1 MGDSLKGKTA
11 IVVGSGQGIG
21 RAIAIGMAKEGAK
34 VITNNRKPGST
45 GYAMV
50 EDKHKEVV
58 GKEQSEKLQKEME
71 AIKGD
76 AETTAQQIRD
86 MGGEAAAFFGDV
98 SDFKV
103 AGRLIEA
110 ALDNFGKVDILA
122 NIAGAFGICPVE
134 EITEELWDRVTA
146 TKPKGYFNTIR
157 HALPHM
163 IKQKSGRIINT
174 VSRAFGGD
182 VIKHAE
188 YCAANAGVY
197 GLTKAVAIEMLEH
210 GITCNAISPFAKT
223 RASYELETVSDGSED
238 GKKVWLSGKGM
249 SFIDITPGPEFVAP
263 FVCYLASDAGKDISG
278 SIFQLGGNGIG
289 MYSEPYISHNLTKP
303 GPDPWT
309 VEELMQQVPMGL
321 LQGYKTPAKPEF

>member
-1 MGDSLKGKTA
+1 LGNSLKGKTA

-34 VITNNRKPGST
+34 VITNNRKRGST

-50 EDKHKEVV
+50 EDKHREAV
-58 GKEQSEKLQKEME
+58 GKEQSQWLEKEVD

-86 MGGEAAAFFGDV
+86 MGGEAVAFF
-98 SDFKV
+98 
-103 AGRLIEA
+103 
-110 ALDNFGKVDILA
+110 
-122 NIAGAFGICPVE
+122 
-134 EITEELWDRVTA
+134 
-146 TKPKGYFNTIR
+146 
-157 HALPHM
+157 
-163 IKQKSGRIINT
+163 
-174 VSRAFGGD
+174 GD

-223 RASYELETVSDGSED
+223 RASYELETLSDGSED

-249 SFIDITPGPEFVAP
+249 SFLDITPGPEFVAP
-263 FVCYLASDAGKDISG
+263 FVCYLASDAAGAISG
-278 SIFQLGGNGIG
+278 SIFQVGGNGIG
-289 MYSEPYISHNLTKP
+289 MYSEPFISHNLTKP
-303 GPDPWT
+303 GPEPWT
-309 VEELMQQVPMGL
+309 VKELVQQVPGSL
-321 LQGYKTPAKPEF
+321 LQGYKTPAKPDF